1 MAENFFK
8 KALSLSYPW
17 YRMILP
23 TRERLV
29 MIDPSFDGEVATISP
44 YPPTIQELEQTVEDL
59 HVEINRLN
67 IQIENLETESA
78 YWRDRYSTRGGQIEN
93 LESYIKE
100 NFDYI
105 DENVVQNLVDIFALE
120 ITRDYDVT
128 VTVTFSG
135 TVSVPLNF
143 DMDDLENSLDA
154 RLEFSYYADGTADFM
169 EDRMEIDWSES

>member
-1 MAENFFK
+1 
-8 KALSLSYPW
+8 
-17 YRMILP
+17 
-23 TRERLV
+23 
-29 MIDPSFDGEVATISP
+29 MIDPSMTDIHP
-44 YPPTIQELEQTVEDL
+44 YPPTMQELERTVEDL
-59 HVEINRLN
+59 HIEINRLN
-67 IQIENLETESA
+67 IEIENLEA
-78 YWRDRYSTRGGQIEN
+78 
-93 LESYIKE
+93 YIKD

-105 DENVVQNLVDIFALE
+105 DEDVVQNLVDIFALE
-120 ITRDYDVT
+120 ISKDYDVT